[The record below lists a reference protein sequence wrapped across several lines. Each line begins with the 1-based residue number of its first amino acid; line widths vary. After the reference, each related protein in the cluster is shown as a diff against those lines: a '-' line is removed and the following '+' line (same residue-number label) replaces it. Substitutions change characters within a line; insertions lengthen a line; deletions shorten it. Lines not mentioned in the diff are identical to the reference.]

1 MRRETRLRIN
11 VNSQALIKL
20 AGILSNSTILA
31 SNVYLLS
38 EDVRR
43 RIKEKKTE
51 VAANRLQLTA
61 EIANAVASLA
71 KVAVNAL
78 ERK

>member
-1 MRRETRLRIN
+1 MKRETKLRIN

-51 VAANRLQLTA
+51 VVANRLQLTA